1 MKVIYKHAYYIC
13 SRYTNERRSTTS
25 QTTTRRTNLPTKS
38 TVIPIKPTFVPTINY
53 KPTFKPS
60 VIIADVANVEVT
72 IPPLQSTSSPVPT
85 TSIDEK
91 TGNLTSI
98 LNQLSSNS
106 LLNVLVVFGLPAM
119 TAMLS
124 FMGAGPLAIASA
136 AWLIPIAAVML
147 LPDLR
152 RDD

>member
-1 MKVIYKHAYYIC
+1 M
-13 SRYTNERRSTTS
+13 
-25 QTTTRRTNLPTKS
+25 
-38 TVIPIKPTFVPTINY
+38 NY

>member
-1 MKVIYKHAYYIC
+1 M
-13 SRYTNERRSTTS
+13 
-25 QTTTRRTNLPTKS
+25 KS
-38 TVIPIKPTFVPTINY
+38 TVIPIKPTFVPTMNY

-60 VIIADVANVEVT
+60 VIIADVSNVEVT
-72 IPPLQSTSSPVPT
+72 IPPIQSTSSPVPT

-91 TGNLTSI
+91 TNLTSV

-106 LLNVLVVFGLPAM
+106 LVNVLVVFGLPAM

-152 RDD
+152 HND